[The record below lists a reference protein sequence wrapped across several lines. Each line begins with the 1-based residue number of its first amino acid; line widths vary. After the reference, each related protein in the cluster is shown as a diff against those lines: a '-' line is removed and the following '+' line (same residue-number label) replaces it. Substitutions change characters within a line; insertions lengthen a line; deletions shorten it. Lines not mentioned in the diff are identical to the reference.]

1 MKVAIVIDI
10 FHDKGNGTSMSAR
23 HLVEN
28 LVERG
33 VEVKVLCDNA
43 GQKTETIQGVEFVTF
58 PIQQIP
64 IYQKVIEQQHAW
76 LASPNDARIKEALK
90 DVDLVHI
97 YMPFALGTHCAR
109 IAHELGIPVLGC
121 YHVSAE
127 NITFNAKMKYV
138 PGATPAMYQL
148 LKVYHY
154 KPEWI
159 NNIHCPSRCIAS
171 TLMGHLYNQNL
182 HVISNGYDPAFRPIE
197 NVKIP
202 EGCED
207 RIIVTSVGRLTEEKR
222 QDLIIKAVAR
232 SKYRNRITLFLAG
245 KGPKQEEYETLAK
258 DLQVDLRIVFL
269 SQSELVNLLNAS
281 YLFVQASDVETES
294 IACLEAIACG
304 TVPVISNAKMCAT
317 KQFALTP
324 QSTFRKGSAYSL
336 ATMMDFWIANR
347 KAHDEM
353 KPKYGE
359 FAKKFSLDK
368 CINYMFELYD
378 FLLKDDKSKYIVKDY
393 NNPMTFELD
402 RDELGLISSK
412 HNQFHKL
419 NRHRR
424 YMEKF

>member
-1 MKVAIVIDI
+1 MNVAIVIDI

-33 VEVKVLCDNA
+33 IGVKVLCDNA
-43 GQKTETIQGVEFVTF
+43 GQQNETMQGVEFVTF
-58 PIQQIP
+58 PIQQVP

-76 LASPNDARIKEALK
+76 LASPNDARIREALK

-182 HVISNGYDPAFRPIE
+182 HVISNGYDPAFKRID

-202 EGCED
+202 DGCED
-207 RIIVTSVGRLTEEKR
+207 KVIVTSVGRLTEEKR
-222 QDLIIKAVAR
+222 QDLIIKAVAK
-232 SKYRNRITLFLAG
+232 SKYRDRISLFLAG
-245 KGPKQEEYETLAK
+245 KGPKQEEYEKLAK
-258 DLQVDLRIVFL
+258 ELNVDLHIVFL
-269 SQSELVNLLNAS
+269 SQEELVNLLNAS

-324 QSTFRKGSAYSL
+324 QSTFEKGSAYSL
-336 ATMMDFWIANR
+336 ATMMDFWIAN
-347 KAHDEM
+347 KKTHDEM
-353 KPKYGE
+353 MPKYSE
-359 FAKKFSLDK
+359 FAQKFSLDK
-368 CINYMFELYD
+368 CINYMLELYE
-378 FLLKDDKSKYIVKDY
+378 FLLNDDKKKYIVKDY
-393 NNPMTFELD
+393 NNPMTFTLD
-402 RDELGLISSK
+402 RDQLGLISPK
-412 HNQFHKL
+412 HNQFRLLAKQK
-419 NRHRR
+419 RF
-424 YMEKF
+424 MSK

>member
-33 VEVKVLCDNA
+33 IDVKVLCDNA
-43 GQKTETIQGVEFVTF
+43 GQQNETMQGVEFVTF
-58 PIQQIP
+58 PIQQVP

-90 DVDLVHI
+90 DVGLVHI

-182 HVISNGYDPAFRPIE
+182 HVISNGYDPAFKRIDD
-197 NVKIP
+197 VKIP

-207 RIIVTSVGRLTEEKR
+207 KIIVTSVGRLTEEKR
-222 QDLIIKAVAR
+222 QDLIIKAVAK
-232 SKYRNRITLFLAG
+232 SKYRDRISLFLAG
-245 KGPKQEEYETLAK
+245 KGPKQEEYEKLAK
-258 DLQVDLRIVFL
+258 ELDVDLHIVFL
-269 SQSELVNLLNAS
+269 SQQELVNLLNAS

-336 ATMMDFWIANR
+336 ATMMDFWISN
-347 KAHDEM
+347 KKTHDEM
-353 KPKYGE
+353 MPKYSE
-359 FAKKFSLDK
+359 FAQKFSLDK
-368 CINYMFELYD
+368 CINYMLELYE
-378 FLLKDDKSKYIVKDY
+378 FLLNDDKKKYVVKDY
-393 NNPMTFELD
+393 NNPMTFTLD
-402 RDELGLISSK
+402 RDQLGLISPK
-412 HNQFHKL
+412 HNQFRLLAKQK
-419 NRHRR
+419 RF
-424 YMEKF
+424 MAK

>member
-1 MKVAIVIDI
+1 MNVAIVIDI

-33 VEVKVLCDNA
+33 IGVKVLCDNA
-43 GQKTETIQGVEFVTF
+43 GQQNETMQGVEFVTF
-58 PIQQIP
+58 PIQQVP

-76 LASPNDARIKEALK
+76 LASPNDARIREALK

-182 HVISNGYDPAFRPIE
+182 HVISNGYDPAFKRID

-202 EGCED
+202 DGCED
-207 RIIVTSVGRLTEEKR
+207 KVIVTSVGRLTEEKR
-222 QDLIIKAVAR
+222 QDLIIKAVAK
-232 SKYRNRITLFLAG
+232 SKYRDRISLFLAG
-245 KGPKQEEYETLAK
+245 KGPKQEEYEKLAK
-258 DLQVDLRIVFL
+258 ELNVDLHIVFL
-269 SQSELVNLLNAS
+269 SQEELVNLLNAS

-324 QSTFRKGSAYSL
+324 QSTFEKGSAYSL
-336 ATMMDFWIANR
+336 ATMMDFWIAN
-347 KAHDEM
+347 KKTHDEM
-353 KPKYGE
+353 MPKYSE
-359 FAKKFSLDK
+359 FAQKFSLDK
-368 CINYMFELYD
+368 CINYMLELYE
-378 FLLKDDKSKYIVKDY
+378 FLLNDDKKKYIVKDY
-393 NNPMTFELD
+393 NNPMTFTLD
-402 RDELGLISSK
+402 RDQLGLISPK
-412 HNQFHKL
+412 HNQFRLLAKQK
-419 NRHRR
+419 RF
-424 YMEKF
+424 MAK

>member
-33 VEVKVLCDNA
+33 IGVKVLCDNA
-43 GQKTETIQGVEFVTF
+43 GQQNETMQGVEFVTF
-58 PIQQIP
+58 PIQQVP

-76 LASPNDARIKEALK
+76 LASPNDARIREALK
-90 DVDLVHI
+90 DINLVHI

-182 HVISNGYDPAFRPIE
+182 HVISNGYDPAFKRID

-202 EGCED
+202 DGCED
-207 RIIVTSVGRLTEEKR
+207 KVIVTSVGRLTEEKR
-222 QDLIIKAVAR
+222 QDLIIKAVAK
-232 SKYRNRITLFLAG
+232 SKYRDRISLFLAG
-245 KGPKQEEYETLAK
+245 KGPKQEEYEKLAK
-258 DLQVDLRIVFL
+258 ELNVDLHIVFL
-269 SQSELVNLLNAS
+269 SQGELVNLLNAS

-317 KQFALTP
+317 KKFALTP
-324 QSTFRKGSAYSL
+324 QSTFGKGSAYSL
-336 ATMMDFWIANR
+336 ATMMDFWIAN
-347 KAHDEM
+347 KKTHDEM
-353 KPKYGE
+353 MPKYSE
-359 FAKKFSLDK
+359 FAQKFSLDK
-368 CINYMFELYD
+368 CINYMLELYE
-378 FLLKDDKSKYIVKDY
+378 FLLNDDKKKYIVKDY
-393 NNPMTFELD
+393 NNPMTFTLD
-402 RDELGLISSK
+402 RDQLGLISPK
-412 HNQFHKL
+412 HNQFRLLAKQK
-419 NRHRR
+419 RF
-424 YMEKF
+424 MAK

>member
-43 GQKTETIQGVEFVTF
+43 GQKTETMQGVEFVTF
-58 PIQQIP
+58 PIQQVP

-76 LASPNDARIKEALK
+76 LASPNDARIRETLK
-90 DVDLVHI
+90 GVDLVHI

-109 IAHELGIPVLGC
+109 IAHDMGIPVLGC

-127 NITFNAKMKYV
+127 NITFNAKMKYI
-138 PGATPAMYQL
+138 PGATGVMYQL

-182 HVISNGYDPAFRPIE
+182 HVISNGYDPAFKPIE
-197 NVKIP
+197 DVKIP

-222 QDLIIKAVAR
+222 QDLIIKAVAK

-245 KGPKQEEYETLAK
+245 KGPKQEEYEQLAK
-258 DLQVDLRIVFL
+258 DLHVDLRIVFL
-269 SQSELVNLLNAS
+269 TQPELVNLLNAS

-294 IACLEAIACG
+294 ISCLEAIACG
-304 TVPVISNAKMCAT
+304 TVPVISNARMCAT

-324 QSTFRKGSAYSL
+324 QSTFRKDSYLSL
-336 ATMMDFWIANR
+336 ASMLDFWIANK
-347 KAHDEM
+347 KAHDDM
-353 KPKYGE
+353 KPKYSE
-359 FAKKFSLDK
+359 FAQKFSLDK
-368 CINYMFELYD
+368 CIGYMLELYN
-378 FLLKDDKSKYIVKDY
+378 FLLTDDKSKYIVKDY
-393 NNPMTFELD
+393 NNPMVFQLD
-402 RDELGLISSK
+402 RDPLGFISPK

-419 NRHRR
+419 DRQRR
-424 YMEKF
+424 YMEKN

>member
-33 VEVKVLCDNA
+33 IDVKVLCDNA
-43 GQKTETIQGVEFVTF
+43 GQQNETMQGVEFVTF
-58 PIQQIP
+58 PIQQVP

-76 LASPNDARIKEALK
+76 LASPNDARIREALK

-182 HVISNGYDPAFRPIE
+182 HVISNGYDPAFKRIDD
-197 NVKIP
+197 VKIP

-207 RIIVTSVGRLTEEKR
+207 KIIVTSVGRLTEEKR
-222 QDLIIKAVAR
+222 QDLIIKAVAK
-232 SKYRNRITLFLAG
+232 SKYRDRISLFLAG
-245 KGPKQEEYETLAK
+245 KGPKQEEYEKLAK
-258 DLQVDLRIVFL
+258 ELNVDLHIVFL
-269 SQSELVNLLNAS
+269 SQQELVNLLNAS

-336 ATMMDFWIANR
+336 ATMMDFWISN
-347 KAHDEM
+347 KKTHDEM
-353 KPKYGE
+353 MPKYSE
-359 FAKKFSLDK
+359 FAQKFSLDK
-368 CINYMFELYD
+368 CINYMLELYV
-378 FLLKDDKSKYIVKDY
+378 FLLNDDKKKYVIKDY
-393 NNPMTFELD
+393 NNPMTFTLD
-402 RDELGLISSK
+402 RDPLGLISPK
-412 HNQFHKL
+412 HNQFRLLAKQK
-419 NRHRR
+419 RF
-424 YMEKF
+424 MSK

>member
-43 GQKTETIQGVEFVTF
+43 GQTTETMQGVEFVTF

-64 IYQKVIEQQHAW
+64 VYQKIIEQQHAW
-76 LASPNDARIKEALK
+76 LASPNDARIREALK
-90 DVDLVHI
+90 DVDLVHV

-109 IAHELGIPVLGC
+109 IAHEFGIPVLGC

-127 NITFNAKMKYV
+127 NITFNAKMKHI

-171 TLMGHLYNQNL
+171 TLMGHFYNQNL
-182 HVISNGYDPAFRPIE
+182 HIISNGYDPAFKPID
-197 NVKIP
+197 NVSIP
-202 EGCED
+202 AGTED

-232 SKYRNRITLFLAG
+232 SKYRDRITLFLAG
-245 KGPKQEEYETLAK
+245 KGPKQEEYEQLAK
-258 DLQVDLRIVFL
+258 DLHVDLRIVFL

-294 IACLEAIACG
+294 ISCLEAIACG

-324 QSTFRKGSAYSL
+324 QSTFKKGSAYSL
-336 ATMMDFWIANR
+336 ATMMDFWISNR
-347 KAHDEM
+347 KVHDDM
-353 KPKYGE
+353 KPKYSK
-359 FAKKFSLDK
+359 FAEKFSLDK
-368 CINYMFELYD
+368 CIDYMLELYG
-378 FLLKDDKSKYIVKDY
+378 FLLADDKTEYVVKDY
-393 NNPMTFELD
+393 NNPMLFTLK
-402 RDELGLISSK
+402 RDELGLISAD
-412 HNQFHKL
+412 HNQFYKL
-419 NRHRR
+419 AKQRKA
-424 YMEKF
+424 MQKS

>member
-1 MKVAIVIDI
+1 MNVAIVIDI

-33 VEVKVLCDNA
+33 IGVKVLCDNA
-43 GQKTETIQGVEFVTF
+43 GQQNETMQGVEFVTF
-58 PIQQIP
+58 PIQQVP

-127 NITFNAKMKYV
+127 NITFNAKMKYI
-138 PGATPAMYQL
+138 PGATPAMYEL

-182 HVISNGYDPAFRPIE
+182 HVISNGYAPAFKRID

-202 EGCED
+202 DGCED
-207 RIIVTSVGRLTEEKR
+207 KVIITSVGRLTEEKR
-222 QDLIIKAVAR
+222 QDLIIKAVAK
-232 SKYRNRITLFLAG
+232 SKYRDRISLFLAG
-245 KGPKQEEYETLAK
+245 KGPKQEEYEKLAK
-258 DLQVDLRIVFL
+258 ELNVDLHIVFL
-269 SQSELVNLLNAS
+269 SQGELVNLLNAS

-324 QSTFRKGSAYSL
+324 QSTFGKGSAYSL
-336 ATMMDFWIANR
+336 ATMMDFWIAN
-347 KAHDEM
+347 KKTHDEM
-353 KPKYGE
+353 MPKYSE
-359 FAKKFSLDK
+359 FAQKFSLDK
-368 CINYMFELYD
+368 CINYMLELYE
-378 FLLKDDKSKYIVKDY
+378 FLLNDDKKKYIVKDY
-393 NNPMTFELD
+393 NNPMTFTLD
-402 RDELGLISSK
+402 RDQLGLISPK
-412 HNQFHKL
+412 HNQFRLLAKQK
-419 NRHRR
+419 RF
-424 YMEKF
+424 MSK

>member
-1 MKVAIVIDI
+1 MNVTIVIDI

-33 VEVKVLCDNA
+33 IGVKVLCDNA
-43 GQKTETIQGVEFVTF
+43 GQQNETMQGVEFVTF
-58 PIQQIP
+58 PIQQVP

-127 NITFNAKMKYV
+127 NITFNAKMKYI
-138 PGATPAMYQL
+138 PGATPAMYEL

-182 HVISNGYDPAFRPIE
+182 HVISNGYDPAFKRID

-202 EGCED
+202 DGCED
-207 RIIVTSVGRLTEEKR
+207 KVIVTSVGRLTEEKR
-222 QDLIIKAVAR
+222 QDLIIKAVAK
-232 SKYRNRITLFLAG
+232 SKYRDRISLFLAG
-245 KGPKQEEYETLAK
+245 KGPKQEEYEKLAK
-258 DLQVDLRIVFL
+258 ELNVDLHIVFL
-269 SQSELVNLLNAS
+269 SQGELVNLLNAS

-324 QSTFRKGSAYSL
+324 QSTFGKGSAYSL
-336 ATMMDFWIANR
+336 ATMMDFWIAN
-347 KAHDEM
+347 KKTHDEM
-353 KPKYGE
+353 MPKYSE
-359 FAKKFSLDK
+359 FAQKFSLDK
-368 CINYMFELYD
+368 CINYMLELYE
-378 FLLKDDKSKYIVKDY
+378 FLLNDDKKKYILKDY
-393 NNPMTFELD
+393 NNPMTFTLD
-402 RDELGLISSK
+402 RDQLGLISPK
-412 HNQFHKL
+412 HNQFRLLAKQK
-419 NRHRR
+419 RF
-424 YMEKF
+424 MSK

>member
-28 LVERG
+28 LIEKG
-33 VEVKVLCDNA
+33 IEVKVLCDNA
-43 GQKTETIQGVEFVTF
+43 GQQNETIEGVEFVTF
-58 PIQQIP
+58 PIQQVP
-64 IYQKVIEQQHAW
+64 VYQKVIEQQHAW

-109 IAHELGIPVLGC
+109 IAYELKIPVLGC

-127 NITFNAKMKYV
+127 NITFNAKMKYI
-138 PGATPAMYQL
+138 PGATPAMYEL

-171 TLMGHLYNQNL
+171 TLMGHFYNQNL
-182 HVISNGYDPAFRPIE
+182 HIISNGYDPAFKRIDD
-197 NVKIP
+197 VKIP
-202 EGCED
+202 DGCED
-207 RIIVTSVGRLTEEKR
+207 KIIITSVGRLTEEKR

-232 SKYRNRITLFLAG
+232 SKYRNKIVLFLAG
-245 KGPKQEEYETLAK
+245 KGPKQEEYEKLAIESG
-258 DLQVDLRIVFL
+258 VDMRIVFL
-269 SQSELVNLLNAS
+269 SQHELVNLLNAS

-336 ATMMDFWIANR
+336 ATMMDFWISN
-347 KAHDEM
+347 KTTHDEM
-353 KPKYGE
+353 MPKYCD
-359 FAKKFSLDK
+359 FAQRFSLDK
-368 CINYMFELYD
+368 CIKYMLELYD
-378 FLLKDDKSKYIVKDY
+378 FLLSDDKKKYIVKDY
-393 NNPMTFELD
+393 NNPMTFTLD
-402 RDELGLISSK
+402 RDALGFISAK
-412 HNQFHKL
+412 HRQFQTLEKQKRL
-419 NRHRR
+419 
-424 YMEKF
+424 MEKC

>member
-33 VEVKVLCDNA
+33 IGVKVLCDNA
-43 GQKTETIQGVEFVTF
+43 GQQNETMQGVEFVTF
-58 PIQQIP
+58 PIQQVP

-76 LASPNDARIKEALK
+76 LASPNDARIREALK
-90 DVDLVHI
+90 DINLVHI

-182 HVISNGYDPAFRPIE
+182 HVISNGYDPAFKRID

-202 EGCED
+202 DGCED
-207 RIIVTSVGRLTEEKR
+207 KVIVTSVGRLTEEKR
-222 QDLIIKAVAR
+222 QDLIIKAVAK
-232 SKYRNRITLFLAG
+232 SKYRDRISLFLAG
-245 KGPKQEEYETLAK
+245 KGPKQEEY
-258 DLQVDLRIVFL
+258 
-269 SQSELVNLLNAS
+269 
-281 YLFVQASDVETES
+281 
-294 IACLEAIACG
+294 
-304 TVPVISNAKMCAT
+304 
-317 KQFALTP
+317 
-324 QSTFRKGSAYSL
+324 
-336 ATMMDFWIANR
+336 
-347 KAHDEM
+347 
-353 KPKYGE
+353 
-359 FAKKFSLDK
+359 
-368 CINYMFELYD
+368 
-378 FLLKDDKSKYIVKDY
+378 
-393 NNPMTFELD
+393 
-402 RDELGLISSK
+402 
-412 HNQFHKL
+412 
-419 NRHRR
+419 
-424 YMEKF
+424 

>member
-1 MKVAIVIDI
+1 MNVAIVIDI

-33 VEVKVLCDNA
+33 IGVKVLCDNA
-43 GQKTETIQGVEFVTF
+43 GQQNETMQGVEFVTF
-58 PIQQIP
+58 PIQQVP

-76 LASPNDARIKEALK
+76 LASPNDARIREALK

-182 HVISNGYDPAFRPIE
+182 HVISNGYDPAFKRID

-202 EGCED
+202 DGCED
-207 RIIVTSVGRLTEEKR
+207 KVIVTSVGRLTEEKR
-222 QDLIIKAVAR
+222 QDLIIKAVAK
-232 SKYRNRITLFLAG
+232 SKYRDRISLFLAG
-245 KGPKQEEYETLAK
+245 KGPKQEEYEKLAK
-258 DLQVDLRIVFL
+258 ELNVDLHIVFL
-269 SQSELVNLLNAS
+269 SQGELVNLLNAS

-317 KQFALTP
+317 KQFALTL
-324 QSTFRKGSAYSL
+324 QSTFEKGSAYSL
-336 ATMMDFWIANR
+336 ATMMDFWIAN
-347 KAHDEM
+347 KKTHDEM
-353 KPKYGE
+353 MPKYSE
-359 FAKKFSLDK
+359 FAQKFSLDK
-368 CINYMFELYD
+368 CINYMLELYE
-378 FLLKDDKSKYIVKDY
+378 FLLNDDKKKYIVKDY
-393 NNPMTFELD
+393 NNPMTFTLD
-402 RDELGLISSK
+402 RDQLGLISPK
-412 HNQFHKL
+412 HNQFRLLAKQK
-419 NRHRR
+419 RF
-424 YMEKF
+424 MSK

>member
-33 VEVKVLCDNA
+33 IGVKVLCDNA
-43 GQKTETIQGVEFVTF
+43 GQQNETMQGVEFVTF
-58 PIQQIP
+58 PIQQVP

-76 LASPNDARIKEALK
+76 LASPNDARIREALK
-90 DVDLVHI
+90 DINLVHI

-182 HVISNGYDPAFRPIE
+182 HVISNGYDPAFKRID

-202 EGCED
+202 DGCED
-207 RIIVTSVGRLTEEKR
+207 KVIVTSVGRLTEEKR
-222 QDLIIKAVAR
+222 QDLIIKAVAK
-232 SKYRNRITLFLAG
+232 SKYRDRISLFLAG
-245 KGPKQEEYETLAK
+245 KGPKQEEYEKLAK
-258 DLQVDLRIVFL
+258 ELNVDLHIVFL
-269 SQSELVNLLNAS
+269 SQGELVNLLNAS

-317 KQFALTP
+317 KQFALMP
-324 QSTFRKGSAYSL
+324 QSTFGKGSAYSL
-336 ATMMDFWIANR
+336 ATMMDFWIAN
-347 KAHDEM
+347 KKTHDEM
-353 KPKYGE
+353 MPKYSE
-359 FAKKFSLDK
+359 FAQKFSLDK
-368 CINYMFELYD
+368 CINYMLELYE
-378 FLLKDDKSKYIVKDY
+378 FLLNDDKKKYIVKDY
-393 NNPMTFELD
+393 NNPMTFTLD
-402 RDELGLISSK
+402 RDQIGLISPK
-412 HNQFHKL
+412 HNQFRLLAKQK
-419 NRHRR
+419 RF
-424 YMEKF
+424 MSK